1 MLVRNIRILDEIT
14 DIENDSIDVCV
25 DSEDGYTFTVS
36 IATTKHL
43 LQRMD
48 EEKSNF
54 VNPNELSIVVRK
66 LTQEIITEALEAYAE
81 DNAFWLKLHQFAHE
95 IDISVFDKLQAKHVK
110 ESIEFDL
117 LSGLDDLE
125 EEINKFDNLNNAQK
139 SNLAAKIEKLA
150 QLLDSQ

>member
-1 MLVRNIRILDEIT
+1 MLIRNIRILDEIT

-48 EEKSNF
+48 DEKSNF
-54 VNPNELSIVVRK
+54 SDPNELVIVVRK

-81 DNAFWLKLHQFAHE
+81 DNGFWLKLHQFASE
-95 IDISVFDKLQAKHVK
+95 IDISVFDELQAKHVK
-110 ESIEFDL
+110 ESIEFNL
-117 LSGLDDLE
+117 LCGLDDLE

-139 SNLAAKIEKLA
+139 SNLAAKIQKLA
-150 QLLDSQ
+150 QLLNSQ

>member
-1 MLVRNIRILDEIT
+1 MLIKNIRILDEIT

-43 LQRMD
+43 LQKMD

-54 VNPNELSIVVRK
+54 SNPSELVIIVRK

-81 DNAFWLKLHQFAHE
+81 DNAFWLKLYDFACE
-95 IDISVFDKLQAKHVK
+95 IDISVFDELQAKRVK
-110 ESIEFDL
+110 ESIEFNL

-125 EEINKFDNLNNAQK
+125 KEINKFDKLNNAEK
-139 SNLAAKIEKLA
+139 SNLVAKIEKLA

>member
-1 MLVRNIRILDEIT
+1 MLIRNIRILDEIT

-54 VNPNELSIVVRK
+54 SNPNELIIVVRK

-81 DNAFWLKLHQFAHE
+81 DNGFWLKLHEFASE
-95 IDISVFDKLQAKHVK
+95 IDISVFDELQAKHVK
-110 ESIEFDL
+110 ESIEFNL

-125 EEINKFDNLNNAQK
+125 KEINKFDKLNNAQK

>member
-1 MLVRNIRILDEIT
+1 MLIKNIRILDEIT

-54 VNPNELSIVVRK
+54 SNPNELTIVVRK

-81 DNAFWLKLHQFAHE
+81 DNAFWLKLHEFASE
-95 IDISVFDKLQAKHVK
+95 IDISVFDELQAKHVK
-110 ESIEFDL
+110 ESIEFNL

-125 EEINKFDNLNNAQK
+125 KEINKFDNLNNAQK